1 MKEANLKRLGL
12 KKEGKTGQIWFWTR
26 QPEDASGVSA
36 LTTMV
41 AEARGSLFNGSYIN
55 PPSGT
60 PAKLQINTG
69 NSIYAD
75 STEPR

>member
-1 MKEANLKRLGL
+1 MKEANLKRLAL
-12 KKEGKTGQIWFWTR
+12 KKEGKTGQIRFWTR
-26 QPEDASGVSA
+26 PPEDASGVSA
-36 LTTMV
+36 LTTIV
-41 AEARGSLFNGSYIN
+41 AEAKGGLFTESYIN